1 MSTKLLII
9 ECGKCGLTAL
19 ETPAESEASAAGDAI
34 GPLMRHCEQCGRT
47 TGWLPW
53 RRRSND
59 ELLNPGRIAARVVPP
74 GQERL
79 ASQSELAVV
88 SKLLRQRNAA
98 RSGRTHDQGI
108 SSHQH
113 EDEEDEEGINRFL
126 LCTIVWG
133 VAREV
138 RAKTD
143 TNGERLP
150 LQRIAR
156 EVLRSYLQE
165 APGQYLLE
173 EEALEEAI
181 KRRLAELF
189 KQSRAPHAEEFRF
202 DINSLIAAEH
212 TKRSCRN
219 AKR

>member
-9 ECGKCGLTAL
+9 ECGRCGLTAL
-19 ETPAESEASAAGDAI
+19 ETPAESEVSAAGDAI

-53 RRRSND
+53 QRRSND
-59 ELLNPGRIAARVVPP
+59 ELLNPGRIAARSVPP

-79 ASQSELAVV
+79 ASQSELAAV
-88 SKLLRQRNAA
+88 SKMLRQRNAA
-98 RSGRTHDQGI
+98 RPGRAHDQGI
-108 SSHQH
+108 SSPQH
-113 EDEEDEEGINRFL
+113 EDEDDEEGVNRFL

-156 EVLRSYLQE
+156 EVLHSYLQS
-165 APGQYLLE
+165 GNYLLE

-189 KQSRAPHAEEFRF
+189 KQSRAPHAEEYRF
-202 DINSLIAAEH
+202 DINSLVAAEH
-212 TKRSCRN
+212 MKRSCRN
-219 AKR
+219 VRR